1 MSYDMLCLKCRKKR
15 KVVNI
20 EMANIKEVTKMG
32 AQSLTV
38 HILIQNKNDLSERHS
53 FFVYLEGAR
62 MIQRLRRIISTRS
75 KEKAMMFA
83 LTKGRHIDPGEVN
96 GSHHLILTRNG
107 AYWELM

>member
-1 MSYDMLCLKCRKKR
+1 MD
-15 KVVNI
+15 
-20 EMANIKEVTKMG
+20 T
-32 AQSLTV
+32 QSLTV

-75 KEKAMMFA
+75 NEKAMMYA

-96 GSHHLILTRNG
+96 PVRKAGLSNGVNGTNHLILTRNG
-107 AYWELM
+107 AYWDLM